1 MDDNL
6 RDTKAQPDYLSYLLR
21 LWRVSGDQGAR
32 RGGDVNWR
40 ASLESPHSGERVG
53 FAGLEELFDFLLR
66 QTGLASHLDETHG
79 EHEPLHGTPRSAQ
92 PE

>member
-6 RDTKAQPDYLSYLLR
+6 SDMRAQPDYLSYLLR
-21 LWRVSGDQGAR
+21 LWRVSEDQGVQ
-32 RGGDVNWR
+32 RGDAANWR

-53 FAGLEELFDFLLR
+53 FAGLEELFDFLLQ
-66 QTGLASHLDETHG
+66 QTGLASDIDQRNG
-79 EHEPLHGTPRSAQ
+79 EYESPQGTTRSGQ

>member
-6 RDTKAQPDYLSYLLR
+6 SVSRAQPDYLSYLLR
-21 LWRVSGDQGAR
+21 LWRVSEDQGVQ
-32 RGGDVNWR
+32 GGDAANWR

-53 FAGLEELFDFLLR
+53 FAGLEELFDFLLQ
-66 QTGLASHLDETHG
+66 QTGLASDIDQRNG
-79 EHEPLHGTPRSAQ
+79 EYESPQGTTRSGQ

>member
-21 LWRVSGDQGAR
+21 LWRVSEVGGAQSA
-32 RGGDVNWR
+32 GEAHWR

-53 FAGLEELFDFLLR
+53 FAGLEELFGFLLR
-66 QTGLASHLDETHG
+66 QTGLASHLDETRS
-79 EHEPLHGTPRSAQ
+79 ENETPHSTPPSAQ